1 MNLKYSFKS
10 FHYYLL
16 FLTVSISIF
25 GIVIIGSAEKSL
37 QKTQTLGLF
46 LGLVVMFIVSVIDY
60 NFITGFYR
68 LIYLAAIIL
77 LLLVKIMGSIG
88 GGAQRWIDLGFFRF
102 QPSELCKILL
112 IIFFAKFFEL
122 HIDEI
127 NNPKLIIRSVVL
139 IGIPMLLILT
149 QPDLSTTIVV
159 ALIFCTMIFMAGL
172 SYRIVGTILAVSVP
186 LVVAV
191 VVYAAN
197 TVPGETFLPKY
208 QHTRIVAWLNPEEY
222 KTDEGMQQQN
232 SIIAIGSGQLHGK
245 GLNNDEVASLKNGN
259 FVPEPQT
266 DFIFAVVGE
275 ELGFVGC
282 CTVIILLLLLTT
294 ECFAIGRR
302 APDYSGRLICYG
314 MGALIGFQTFINVS
328 VTTGIFPN
336 TGLTLPFVSYGLTSL
351 VSLYIGIGL
360 VFNVG
365 LKPQKYERQVKIV

>member
-1 MNLKYSFKS
+1 M
-10 FHYYLL
+10 
-16 FLTVSISIF
+16 
-25 GIVIIGSAEKSL
+25 
-37 QKTQTLGLF
+37 
-46 LGLVVMFIVSVIDY
+46 
-60 NFITGFYR
+60 
-68 LIYLAAIIL
+68 
-77 LLLVKIMGSIG
+77 
-88 GGAQRWIDLGFFRF
+88 
-102 QPSELCKILL
+102 

-172 SYRIVGTILAVSVP
+172 SYRIVGTILAVAVP

>member
-16 FLTVSISIF
+16 FLTVSISVF

-172 SYRIVGTILAVSVP
+172 SYRIVGTILAVAVP

-365 LKPQKYERQVKIV
+365 LKPQKYERQVKII

>member
-16 FLTVSISIF
+16 FLTVSISVF

-172 SYRIVGTILAVSVP
+172 SYRIVGTILAVAVP